1 MDRKQINVAQQ
12 MFWERDKL
20 QALLDTVVSG
30 KGVAVSIDG
39 TWQDAEVVAEVQRPL
54 RDYYQQK
61 VDSLTAQLK
70 QFGWSGK

>member
-1 MDRKQINVAQQ
+1 MDRNQISVAKQ

-30 KGVAVSIDG
+30 KGFAVSISG
-39 TWQDAEVVAEVQRPL
+39 TWQGAEVVAAVQRPL

-61 VDSLTAQLK
+61 VNSINAQLK
-70 QFGWSGK
+70 QLGWSGK